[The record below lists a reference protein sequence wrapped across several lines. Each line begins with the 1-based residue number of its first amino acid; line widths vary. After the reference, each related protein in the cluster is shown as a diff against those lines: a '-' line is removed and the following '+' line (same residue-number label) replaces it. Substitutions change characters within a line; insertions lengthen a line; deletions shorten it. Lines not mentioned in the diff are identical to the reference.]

1 MPVITR
7 KIGQN
12 RGKPR
17 LWLEGNFLETVGL
30 PHGTQWTLVARDGCL
45 TIQIGALEGQRTRKV
60 AGKPGRPVIDIV
72 AASLDP
78 LRLAGGS
85 MPEQVNLIFEPG
97 EGIILIVRPVTIAR
111 AAYLANASSIATIAA
126 E

>member
-7 KIGQN
+7 NIGTN

-17 LWLEGNFLETVGL
+17 LWLEGSFLETVGL
-30 PHGTQWTLVARDGCL
+30 PHGTPWTLVARDGCL

-78 LRLAGGS
+78 LRSADGS
-85 MPEQVNLIFEPG
+85 MPEQVSLIFEPG
-97 EGIILIVRPVTIAR
+97 AGAIVITPRLPVAL
-111 AAYLANASSIATIAA
+111 AA
-126 E
+126 